1 MQLITDNDSL
11 TEACQTFTEHR
22 YITVDTEFLRE
33 RTFWPK
39 LCLIQ
44 VACPGHEALIDPLAE
59 GLDLTPFY
67 KLLKNSKITKVMHGC
82 RQDIEIFFKETGQI
96 PAPLMDTQ
104 VMAMVCGFGDAA
116 GYETLVR
123 RVANEKIDKGSRF
136 TDWAQRPLSDKQLTY
151 ALADVTHLRVIFE
164 KLEAQL
170 TENKRLHWVREEM
183 KTLTDKDTYRQLP
196 ENAWRRLRM
205 NDKRPH
211 VIGVLMHAAAWREQ
225 KAQSQNIPRQRVLKD
240 DTLREI
246 ALQGPQSLEA
256 LEKLRSF
263 PKGLSR
269 SSQINGLLDA
279 IKRGRKTKKQ
289 DLPDLPEQIDN
300 KPGIGPL
307 VDLLKV
313 LLKYKCEKYDVAPKL
328 IANVADLE
336 RIASDDDPQVKALKG
351 WRKEIF
357 GNDALKLKN
366 GKIGLAC
373 SNGEV
378 TVIDCT

>member
-11 TEACQTFTEHR
+11 AQACQTFSEHR

-44 VACPGHEALIDPLAE
+44 VACPGHEALIDPLAD

-67 KLLKNSKITKVMHGC
+67 RLLKNKKITKVMHGC
-82 RQDIEIFFKETGQI
+82 RQDIEIFFKEADII
-96 PAPLMDTQ
+96 PTPLVDTQ

-170 TENKRLHWVREEM
+170 LETKRLHWVKEEM
-183 KTLTDKDTYRQLP
+183 KTLTDRETYRQLP

-211 VIGVLMHAAAWREQ
+211 VIGVLMHTAAWREQ
-225 KAQSQNIPRQRVLKD
+225 KAQTQNIPRQRVLKD

-246 ALQGPQSLEA
+246 ALQGPQNLEA

-263 PKGLSR
+263 PKGLSK

-279 IKRGRKTKKQ
+279 IKQGRKTKKQ
-289 DLPDLPEQIDN
+289 DLPDLPQQVDN

-307 VDLLKV
+307 VELLKV
-313 LLKYKCEKYDVAPKL
+313 LLKHKCEEHDVAPKL

-336 RIASDDDPQVKALKG
+336 RIASDDDPKVKALSG
-351 WRKEIF
+351 WRKDIF
-357 GNDALKLKN
+357 GKDALKLKK
-366 GKIGLAC
+366 GQIGLAC
-373 SNGEV
+373 MDGEV
-378 TVIDCT
+378 TIIDCA